1 MSNRRNFIKSFSAA
15 AISPHFINY
24 FQFIDSKKSL
34 KASLSPGAIGIRCT
48 AKELLDYAIKFK
60 FSAISPPLRELIQF
74 KESDKMA
81 YLEKMKENEIL
92 FDSGGLPIDFRTTES
107 KFKEGYDF
115 LVENI
120 NSIVSL
126 NVSSLVTWIMP
137 THKTLTYMRNFEQ
150 HRTRL
155 NKVATVLEDSGL
167 KLGLEY
173 VGPKTLMAR
182 DKYPFLHS
190 INGLKELIKSI
201 EKNNVG
207 YLLDSYHTYCAE
219 DKNEDLDFLKAEDI
233 ISVQLNDGV
242 LGRTIATQMDLER
255 ELPGDTGI
263 IDLENFLNL
272 IRNKGYNGAVSV
284 EPFNKGLN
292 KMEVKAKLKRVRASL
307 SRFGV

>member
-1 MSNRRNFIKSFSAA
+1 MSNRRQFIQSFSVALTSPFL
-15 AISPHFINY
+15 ISSELIGTR
-24 FQFIDSKKSL
+24 KTL
-34 KASLSPGAIGIRCT
+34 KASLSPGAIGLKCT
-48 AKELLDYAIKFK
+48 ANELLDYAIKYK

-74 KESDKMA
+74 KESDKKA
-81 YLEKMKENEIL
+81 YLEKMKKNEIV

-201 EKNNVG
+201 EKKNVG

-284 EPFNKGLN
+284 EPFNKELN

>member
-1 MSNRRNFIKSFSAA
+1 
-15 AISPHFINY
+15 
-24 FQFIDSKKSL
+24 
-34 KASLSPGAIGIRCT
+34 
-48 AKELLDYAIKFK
+48 
-60 FSAISPPLRELIQF
+60 
-74 KESDKMA
+74 
-81 YLEKMKENEIL
+81 
-92 FDSGGLPIDFRTTES
+92 
-107 KFKEGYDF
+107 
-115 LVENI
+115 
-120 NSIVSL
+120 
-126 NVSSLVTWIMP
+126 
-137 THKTLTYMRNFEQ
+137 MRNFEQ

-272 IRNKGYNGAVSV
+272 IRNKGYDGAVSV
-284 EPFNKGLN
+284 EPFNKELN